1 MIRAAAL
8 SYAIVFVLV
17 VGMLCSSILIISS
30 AQKKVEIHF
39 TSQEHVLFDS
49 YAAIQFGKNELENN
63 DSIQLIH
70 PSNDTSRITKKSW
83 GVFSVLQT
91 ITFNKHAKKIRHALC
106 FESSKDS
113 HPSIYLPGNY
123 GGLKIAGE
131 TFLEGNC
138 TIPNASLEL
147 TYLPNTNRTLKE
159 LIKGETEKAEL
170 YLTPLKKEFQNLEV
184 KSIYANLN
192 PIALINKDTSVA
204 FNQKTVYFR
213 SLDAMIL
220 TKKYSGNIVFHSY
233 DSIYISSTSELN
245 NCILIAPKVIFEEG
259 FKGAVQVFA
268 TNKIILQKNVQLKYP
283 SFLHLNENT
292 NSIGDK
298 NRIELQEEAQII
310 GGILMT
316 TQSFDQR
323 NMMQLKVAEKS
334 VVGGLVYC
342 TGEAEIRGTII
353 GSIYTNRFYLD
364 YGGSIYTNHLVNA
377 FISSKKL
384 PKEQAFPNWL
394 QDDKIVKTEI
404 MTWL

>member
-63 DSIQLIH
+63 ESIQLIH
-70 PSNDTSRITKKSW
+70 PSNDTSNISKKSW
-83 GVFSVLQT
+83 GFFSILQT

-106 FESSKDS
+106 FESSKDR

-131 TFLEGNC
+131 TFLEGKSI
-138 TIPNASLEL
+138 IPNASLEL

-159 LIKGETEKAEL
+159 LIKGETEKADL
-170 YLTPLKKEFQNLEV
+170 YLPALKKEFQNLDV
-184 KSIYANLN
+184 KSIYANLK
-192 PIALINKDTSVA
+192 PIPFFNKDTAVA
-204 FNQKTVYFR
+204 FNDKTLYIR
-213 SLDAMIL
+213 SLDGLIL
-220 TKKYSGNIVFHSY
+220 NKKYSGNIVFQSF
-233 DSIYISSTSELN
+233 DSIYITSKSHIE
-245 NCILIAPKVIFEEG
+245 NCILIAPKVVFEEG
-259 FKGAVQVFA
+259 FTGSVQVFA
-268 TNKIILQKNVQLKYP
+268 TNKIILQKNVHLTYP
-283 SFLHLNENT
+283 SFLFLNENA
-292 NSIGDK
+292 NSLSDK
-298 NRIELQEEAQII
+298 NRIEVNEEAQII

-323 NMMQLKVAEKS
+323 NMMQLKTAEKS
-334 VVGGLVYC
+334 VVGGLIYC
-342 TGEAEIRGTII
+342 TGEAEIRGTVI

-364 YGGSIYTNHLVNA
+364 YGGSVYTNHLVNA
-377 FISSKKL
+377 FISSKKI
-384 PKEQAFPNWL
+384 PKQQVFPNWI
-394 QDDKIVKTEI
+394 QGDKIVKTEI
-404 MTWL
+404 MSWL